1 MKVSDGSKEVVC
13 RERKLSSES
22 RTSSESFSFLRR
34 SNSSRSLLD
43 DILSSSSSTSVKKN
57 LKSVKKMAPFLNY
70 KDLGESIGAIT
81 YPYSMAPWV
90 PNLLEVDNSGIKLDS
105 DLERVMGVMREGVV
119 LKKVTRKKQREY
131 MFKLEKNKYI
141 TWKDGLKKLNLDSI
155 KSIRPGELGSNYREE
170 YNVDASY
177 SKYWVTIIY
186 KVSNK
191 LKALHVIA
199 RDESDYNVFCSLV
212 FGLVRTRRELMES
225 LAVPDHDKFADI
237 HWNRAL
243 SRNPDEKAEEVLG
256 FEDVRQMCQRFH
268 IYCSAGY
275 LRRFFDAAD
284 TNNSG
289 TLSFEEFQVFVK
301 LLKARKEID
310 DVWQEA
316 VGLHED
322 KLTFDTF
329 YKFLTEIQRER
340 MDEDEA
346 RHLYE
351 RYETAGGGINKQG
364 FEKYLT
370 TSPYMLPNNEDYSR
384 PMNQY
389 YIASSHNTYLTGK
402 QIGGAPSVEGY
413 IQALQ
418 QGCRS
423 VEIDMWD
430 GESSPVVC
438 HGVLTSALPLSSVTQ
453 IIRKY
458 AFITSPYPL
467 IISMEVRCNS
477 KNQRIAASI
486 FKDTFGDLLYTC
498 EDRSELPSPLE
509 LRHRILLKIKKT
521 KTVIGDCHSDK
532 SMNVVVSSSS
542 SSRSSYDESTAMTKT
557 GSRIRRLS
565 FSKRQ
570 VAIVDELY
578 ELAGLRGV
586 KFRNFSLPESKTLYH
601 CFSLDERRLDKM
613 LGDAQVA
620 AAVDKHNRR
629 HMMRV
634 YPHALRYRSTNFE
647 DPVRFWRLGVQMVA
661 TNWQTNDVGHQ
672 LNVAMFQ
679 LNTRNQQQMP
689 SGYVLKPGWLARPP
703 SKRRRERCGAVLRV
717 TFEVISA
724 QLLPNLSE
732 STETKSQAASIGAA
746 ETEDPYYTQVTCEMF
761 SCGSTVEKSSKCHE
775 NGFSPVWRSAL
786 SQDVRRDEYPFVFV
800 RVVVR
805 RCEEV
810 VATTCVRV
818 CQLREGY
825 RHIPLCSPDGEQ
837 YVFSTLFV
845 RYRVTV

>member
-1 MKVSDGSKEVVC
+1 
-13 RERKLSSES
+13 
-22 RTSSESFSFLRR
+22 
-34 SNSSRSLLD
+34 
-43 DILSSSSSTSVKKN
+43 
-57 LKSVKKMAPFLNY
+57 
-70 KDLGESIGAIT
+70 
-81 YPYSMAPWV
+81 
-90 PNLLEVDNSGIKLDS
+90 
-105 DLERVMGVMREGVV
+105 
-119 LKKVTRKKQREY
+119 

-423 VEIDMWD
+423 VEIGYVGRREQSRCVPWGANLCVAAEFRDAD
-430 GESSPVVC
+430 HSQVRV
-438 HGVLTSALPLSSVTQ
+438 HHLALPADNLHGSAMQQQEPEDRSEYIQ
-453 IIRKY
+453 GHIW
-458 AFITSPYPL
+458 
-467 IISMEVRCNS
+467 
-477 KNQRIAASI
+477 
-486 FKDTFGDLLYTC
+486 DLLYTC